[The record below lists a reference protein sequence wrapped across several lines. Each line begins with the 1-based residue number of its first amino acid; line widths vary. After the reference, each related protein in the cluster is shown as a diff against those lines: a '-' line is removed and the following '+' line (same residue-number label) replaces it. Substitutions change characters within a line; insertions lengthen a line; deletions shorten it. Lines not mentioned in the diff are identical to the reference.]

1 MNRFL
6 TDSLMILSYS
16 SHKCHAL
23 YVILRIPSYTSL
35 NAGLLSQTSI
45 CTEAKTESHSTSY
58 ACKET
63 NKLYDSIIFSVLS
76 VHKQRHNYAV

>member
-6 TDSLMILSYS
+6 TDSLIILSCI

-23 YVILRIPSYTSL
+23 YVILRIPTYTSL

-58 ACKET
+58 ACKDT
-63 NKLYDSIIFSVLS
+63 NKLYDSIISSVLS
-76 VHKQRHNYAV
+76 VDKQRHKFAV